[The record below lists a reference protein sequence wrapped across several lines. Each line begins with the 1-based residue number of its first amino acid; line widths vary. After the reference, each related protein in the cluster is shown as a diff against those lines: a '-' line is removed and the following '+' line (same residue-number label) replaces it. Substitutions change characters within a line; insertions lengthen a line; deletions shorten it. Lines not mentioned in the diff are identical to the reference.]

1 MMQALKLVE
10 KGLVPD
16 PLIRWGIRR
25 LLKVRLSQEDKGGVE
40 AQSQALQSFIGDLK
54 SGPIAVNTADAN
66 AQHYELPTEF
76 FRLCLGRNMK
86 YSGGLWPAGV
96 DDLDASED
104 AMLRLTCERA
114 GLADGMDILEL
125 GCGWGSLSLWMA
137 ERYPRSA
144 ITGVSNSRTQREWIM
159 SECARRGIGNL
170 RIVTEDM
177 NRFDTEARFDRVVS
191 VEMFEHMRNYERLM
205 GKVARW
211 LKPGGRLFVHIFTH
225 KEHAYPFETAGEDDF
240 MGRHFFTGG
249 IMPSDDLLLYFQ
261 RDLSIVSHWRVNGRH
276 YARTSRAWLDNLDRN
291 RLKAMPLLEAT
302 YGKADAA
309 KWFRYWRIFFMSC
322 EELWNFRG
330 GEEWMVSHYLFG
342 K

>member
-1 MMQALKLVE
+1 MMQAMKLVE

-16 PLIRWGIRR
+16 ALIRWGIRR
-25 LLKVRLSQEDKGGVE
+25 LLKIRLRQEDKGGVE
-40 AQSQALQSFIGDLK
+40 AQSRALQAFIRDLK
-54 SGPIAVNTADAN
+54 SGPIAVHTADAN

-86 YSGGLWPAGV
+86 YSGGLWPEGV
-96 DDLDASED
+96 NDLDASED
-104 AMLRLTCERA
+104 AMLGLTCERA
-114 GLADGMDILEL
+114 GLADGMEILEL

-144 ITGVSNSRTQREWIM
+144 ITGVSNSRTQKDWIL

-205 GKVARW
+205 GNVARW
-211 LKPGGRLFVHIFTH
+211 LKPGGKLFVHIFTH
-225 KEHAYPFETAGEDDF
+225 KEYAYPFETAGEDDF

-261 RDLSIVSHWRVNGRH
+261 RDLRIESHWRVNGRH
-276 YARTSRAWLDNLDRN
+276 YAKTSRAWLDNLDRN
-291 RLKAMPLLEAT
+291 RRQAMPLVEAV
-302 YGKADAA
+302 YGKENAA

-322 EELWNFRG
+322 EELWNLHG
-330 GEEWMVSHYLFG
+330 GEEWLVSHYLFG